1 MSSVKEVNNKKSAG
15 MEGFAASGGGGV
27 KEQSIE
33 ELKRS
38 DRLKAK
44 AVKGQATE
52 SEDTSSRNGSPNP
65 DQANTPE
72 EGGEGRRGRATT
84 ASRIGTRVA
93 SRSRSAG
100 TADDKGKLAMGREK
114 PRGEAEK
121 AAKKRGDTGK
131 ARSATHHSRMGKSE
145 EIREGSG
152 GEDGQGDGT
161 FMDEDYSGIYAT
173 VPEDR
178 NDPGKV
184 QPVLGM
190 AEGEK
195 AGRRGIRGMLAT
207 SSESDEHA
215 RKLEANNKAALG
227 IQPRVREFA
236 NTPNGRKLAGRSL
249 DGEKGQAPEDQEGEE
264 AGGATPASEPSGDS
278 ASDILFSNQQQQQ
291 QADKERR
298 AKYGKS
304 IGTGGVT
311 G

>member
-15 MEGFAASGGGGV
+15 VEGFTASGGGGV
-27 KEQSIE
+27 KEQSNE
-33 ELKRS
+33 EVKRS
-38 DRLKAK
+38 DRLKAR

-52 SEDTSSRNGSPNP
+52 SEGTTSRNGSPNP

-84 ASRIGTRVA
+84 ASRISTRVS

-100 TADDKGKLAMGREK
+100 TADEKGKLAMGWEK
-114 PRGEAEK
+114 SIGEAEQ
-121 AAKKRGDTGK
+121 AAKNGSTGK
-131 ARSATHHSRMGKSE
+131 ARSATHHSRRGKSE

-152 GEDGQGDGT
+152 GKDGQGDGT
-161 FMDEDYSGIYAT
+161 FVDEEYSGIYAT

-190 AEGEK
+190 AESEK
-195 AGRRGIRGMLAT
+195 ACRRGVRGMLAT

-215 RKLEANNKAALG
+215 RELEANNKAALG

-236 NTPNGRKLAGRSL
+236 NTPNRRKLA
-249 DGEKGQAPEDQEGEE
+249 
-264 AGGATPASEPSGDS
+264 
-278 ASDILFSNQQQQQ
+278 
-291 QADKERR
+291 
-298 AKYGKS
+298 
-304 IGTGGVT
+304 
-311 G
+311 